1 MPRSLEMLAELKRAT
16 SLYKRENYKLALEI
30 LESNFNERSLD
41 ALNLE
46 RQLLS
51 LDLLAALSEK
61 QGFLPNARRYARDMI
76 RRSKKDIRGYL
87 RLGRVLQLNPQHL
100 ASAVKVY
107 EMALQKVTPLKEA
120 HEEFLKRQLAL
131 CKTRLNNLNSE
142 AKIEALN
149 SRLYSQRVGDFSQTL
164 PIELLRLIFCQLSL
178 KERTKCCLV
187 SRSWQE
193 YLYSE
198 PIFWSDLDF
207 SACAAPTNKKVSVIQ
222 ADTLIRYCN
231 RSASTSPTGPQRP
244 LHIDLQGVIVKD
256 ASKLLQQLAGSNAN
270 APRLTAFKVNPHDP
284 VSDKPLLR
292 TLRTS
297 NGESLMHLL
306 RELKI
311 SSDSPTHD
319 ILWCLQNL
327 PSLEH
332 LDLTITPHNDGS
344 IHPPSSRHLDF
355 IPVCEHLTHIAI
367 LGSTGQQAIS
377 DSFLNELA
385 AIPSLT
391 HIDVHRVVELW
402 WPCLA
407 PALANPRLKRLG
419 FTSGSVFAK
428 RLQFPMPRFNGDL
441 EHLTMNDVCINRS
454 IPLILPDMSI
464 WQDYRPGCEATC
476 SLKYV
481 ELKRTQ
487 LDDCT
492 LPQLLHLWGCLEH
505 LEVLVAHSTAEPDS
519 ENQPND
525 DVFPNLQVLQYTSM
539 KTLSDARLEWMIS
552 AFPNV
557 QKANFDETPMSG
569 PQLVRILTTFKSL
582 RAIRCS
588 NVMGLSPDTVAWTR
602 TLPVT
607 VIF

>member
-1 MPRSLEMLAELKRAT
+1 MLAELKRAT

-30 LESNFNERSLD
+30 LESNFNERNLD
-41 ALNLE
+41 ALTLE

-76 RRSKKDIRGYL
+76 RRSKKDLRGYL

-107 EMALQKVTPLKEA
+107 EMALQKVTPLKET
-120 HEEFLKRQLAL
+120 HEEFLKRQLEI
-131 CKTRLNNLNSE
+131 CKTKLAKLNSE
-142 AKIEALN
+142 TKSGAL
-149 SRLYSQRVGDFSQTL
+149 SSPQLVSQRVGDFSLFL

-187 SRSWQE
+187 SKNWQE

-207 SACAAPTNKKVSVIQ
+207 SACAVPTNKKVSVIQ

-231 RSASTSPTGPQRP
+231 RSAPVSQTGTQRP
-244 LHIDLQGVIVKD
+244 LYLDLQGVLVKD

-270 APRLTAFKVNPHDP
+270 APRLTTFKVNPHDP
-284 VSDKPLLR
+284 VNDKPLLR

-297 NGESLMHLL
+297 NSESLLHQL
-306 RELKI
+306 RELRI

-327 PSLEH
+327 PSLEQ
-332 LDLTITPHNDGS
+332 LDLTITPHSDGS
-344 IHPPSSRHLDF
+344 IHPPSSRHLNF
-355 IPVCEHLTHIAI
+355 TPVCENLTHLAI
-367 LGSTGQQAIS
+367 LGSIGQQAIS
-377 DSFLNELA
+377 DTFLSELA
-385 AIPSLT
+385 AIPSLS

-407 PALANPRLKRLG
+407 PALSNPRLKRLG
-419 FTSGSVFAK
+419 FTSGSVYAK
-428 RLQFPMPRFNGDL
+428 RLQFPMPRFNGEL
-441 EHLTMNDVCINRS
+441 EHLTMNDICMNRS
-454 IPLILPDMSI
+454 IPLILPDMTI
-464 WQDYRPGCEATC
+464 WRDYRPGAEATH
-476 SLKYV
+476 LLRYV

-487 LDDCT
+487 LDDST
-492 LPQLLHLWGCLEH
+492 LPQLLHIWGCSEH
-505 LEVLVAHSTAEPDS
+505 LEVLVVHSTAEPDS
-519 ENQPND
+519 DNQYND
-525 DVFPNLQVLQYTSM
+525 DVFPKLQTLQYTSM
-539 KTLSDARLEWMIS
+539 KALTDARLQWMVK

-557 QKANFDETPMSG
+557 QKVNFDETPMTG

-588 NVMGLSPDTVAWTR
+588 NVMGISPDTVSWTR

-607 VIF
+607 VMF